1 MPKPAVAPAAPSFGS
16 ADIEN
21 NEMVNTKIGNYTIIW
36 KIGEDEWGSVYV
48 ANQNNMAR
56 PVAIKVLSEAIAQK
70 DPEAKKRFLGVA
82 QAKAAVKHPSIIS
95 VYEAGDA
102 NGYTYYTYEYIDGQH
117 LAELKAKGETLD
129 DKMALRTIKVV
140 VEGLAYLSKNHIA
153 HAALEARR
161 IFIGKN
167 KQPHLSNP
175 ATLAEEGKGDLH
187 KDMAALAS
195 SITALLPQGVATDS
209 GLQTLLTRMSMG
221 EAGGFASWEELKGVV
236 HALEPKVIP
245 ADAVKLTVQDQV
257 AIRAVEQNKKDQ
269 KRVLLL
275 TGVGS
280 FVGLSLFAF
289 LGWWLFLRS
298 NEIPNEMVHI
308 PAGEFIFQNGQ
319 KASTGEYWIDK
330 HEVTIGQYAKFLTA
344 LNERPTT
351 EYDSPDQPKAQTNHI
366 PGGNQQQWNI
376 WYGRARKG
384 LPARFIPIDLNCPI
398 FDVNYWD
405 AWAYAKWA
413 GKRLPTEQEW
423 EKAARGTDGR
433 LYPWGNQFD
442 PKKANLG
449 QDYEERPNSLS
460 KGKVDGYFY
469 WNPVDAIKG
478 DVSPYGVVGML
489 GNVAEW
495 TGTWDPEKRNPIV
508 RGGSFHKPEANIT
521 ARANGVLSYTNDCE
535 FLGFRC
541 VSDTPPKK

>member
-1 MPKPAVAPAAPSFGS
+1 VPVASNFGS

-21 NEMVNTKIGNYTIIW
+21 SELVNTKIGNYTIIW

-48 ANQNNMAR
+48 ANQTNMSR
-56 PVAIKVLSEAIAQK
+56 PVAIKVLSDAIAKK
-70 DPEAKKRFLGVA
+70 DPDAKQRFLGIA
-82 QAKAAVKHPSIIS
+82 QAKASVKHPSIIS

-102 NGYTYYTYEYIDGQH
+102 NGHTFYTYEYIDGQH
-117 LAELKAKGETLD
+117 LAELKANGATID
-129 DKMALRTIKVV
+129 DKAALRIIKIV
-140 VEGLAYLSKNHIA
+140 VEGLAYLSKNKIA

-167 KQPHLSNP
+167 KQPHLSNL

-187 KDMAALAS
+187 KDISALAHA
-195 SITALLPQGVATDS
+195 ITALLPQGVATDS

-221 EAGGFASWEELKGVV
+221 EAGGFASWEELLGVI

-269 KRVLLL
+269 QRVLIF

-280 FVGLSLFAF
+280 FLGLSLFAF
-289 LGWWLFLRS
+289 CVWFMFLRS
-298 NEIPNEMVHI
+298 TEIPNEMVHI
-308 PAGEFIFQNGQ
+308 PAGEFIFQNGE
-319 KASTGEYWIDK
+319 KAATGEYWIDK
-330 HEVTIGQYAKFLTA
+330 HEVTIGQYAKFLAA

-351 EYDSPDQPKAQTNHI
+351 EYDSPEQPKAQTSHI
-366 PGGNQQQWNI
+366 PNNNQVEWNI

-384 LPARFIPIDLNCPI
+384 LPARYIPINLNCPI

-405 AWAYAKWA
+405 AYAYAKWA

-433 LYPWGNQFD
+433 TYPWGNQFD

-449 QDYEERPNSLS
+449 KDFDERPNSLS
-460 KGKVDGYFY
+460 KGEVDGYFY

-495 TGTWDPEKRNPIV
+495 TGTWDPVKNNPIV
-508 RGGSFHKPEANIT
+508 RGGSFHKPEATVTTRIDS
-521 ARANGVLSYTNDCE
+521 VSSFTNDCE
-535 FLGFRC
+535 FLGFRFA
-541 VSDTPPKK
+541 SDTAPKK